1 MIQTLAR
8 SIAAVAL
15 LCAATPHPATA
26 QSAGASR
33 IAVTIGPGIQL
44 TTTSATTTTTFEA
57 YSEDGTL
64 TAGYSAKYQPTLE
77 GGVVVRLRG
86 ALGVGIAGSYLHDD
100 GEADIHALVPHPFAF
115 NQPRAVDGTTPAL
128 HEQVAIHVQAI
139 YWIER
144 SPRFDLIISG
154 GPSFFHATQDF
165 VSGVTYSESPPY
177 DTATFTGATVVR
189 DHQSAVGG
197 NVGVE
202 AGWRLTSHVGVAAV
216 GRYSRSTADF
226 AAENSEVVLGGLRL
240 SGALRL
246 LF

>member
-1 MIQTLAR
+1 MIRTLAR
-8 SIAAVAL
+8 SMAAVAL
-15 LCAATPHPATA
+15 LCATTPRPATA
-26 QSAGASR
+26 QAASAPR
-33 IAVTIGPGIQL
+33 IAVTVGPGIQL

-64 TAGYSAKYQPTLE
+64 TAGYAAKYQPSLE

-115 NQPRAVDGTTPAL
+115 NQPRAVDGTAPAL
-128 HEQVAIHVQAI
+128 HEQVAIHLQAI

-165 VSGVTYSESPPY
+165 VSDVTYAESPPY

-189 DHQSAVGG
+189 DRQWAVGG

-202 AGWRLTSHVGVAAV
+202 AGWRFTAHVGVAAV

-226 AAENSEVVLGGLRL
+226 SAENAEVVLGGLRV